1 MKSGDNK
8 VRSSNNIIIS
18 SNYEYKNMLAIY
30 GSFLFLVF
38 FITSIIIF
46 YISNN
51 IILTELGYKLIELEN
66 TKVMLE
72 EQNRKL
78 DLNVETLSAL
88 DRIEEVASNH
98 LGMIRPKEV
107 KYIVLNPTPQ
117 VSFREDIGVI
127 SNNYEKEK
135 YFWASFNLNKLDDL
149 ILGLLK

>member
-117 VSFREDIGVI
+117 VSSREDIGVS

>member
-1 MKSGDNK
+1 
-8 VRSSNNIIIS
+8 
-18 SNYEYKNMLAIY
+18 
-30 GSFLFLVF
+30 
-38 FITSIIIF
+38 
-46 YISNN
+46 
-51 IILTELGYKLIELEN
+51 
-66 TKVMLE
+66 MLE

-98 LGMIRPKEV
+98 LGMIRPKEI
-107 KYIVLNPTPQ
+107 KYIALNPTPQ
-117 VSFREDIGVI
+117 VSSREDIGVI

>member
-1 MKSGDNK
+1 MKSEDNR

-18 SNYEYKNMLAIY
+18 SNCEYKNMLAIY

-117 VSFREDIGVI
+117 VSSREDIGVI